1 MQECNHRRRIG
12 KYKNAIIQE
21 CGPLALQQT
30 QSINISENR
39 DMVTMVEF
47 QHKAVIRG
55 NTVLRTKQLSRVH
68 KVSSTGNSH
77 KDRRITII
85 IV

>member
-1 MQECNHRRRIG
+1 MHECKHRGRIR

-39 DMVTMVEF
+39 DTVTIVEF
-47 QHKAVIRG
+47 QHKAIIRG
-55 NTVLRTKQLSRVH
+55 KD
-68 KVSSTGNSH
+68 STLNKAATQSIQ
-77 KDRRITII
+77 K
-85 IV
+85 